1 VARKPVRTRLPDR
14 PSHARIR
21 LRRTRLLLRPM
32 AWSLLVGILLVGG
45 IAGLYAAQ
53 PAGRLRALIEDPSPL
68 SRWAGLTV
76 QEVVVEGRR
85 NTPRDLLHAAIG
97 AQRGDPMIG
106 FSAEEARARLK
117 TIAWVR
123 DADVERRLPG
133 TILVRLQER
142 TPFAIWQQGRE
153 FSIVDRDGRVV
164 EAESLDAFGPL
175 PLIVGAG
182 AARHAAAFHDLLRA
196 HKDILDRTQALV
208 RVGERRWNLRL
219 HNGADVMLPEGQEA
233 PALNRLAEMQ
243 ARHALL
249 DRPLL
254 AIDLRLADRM
264 VLRHPP
270 APPAPAPATRPA
282 RSGERQPDGQ
292 AERGSGRG

>member
-1 VARKPVRTRLPDR
+1 MKVIFAPVRLKV
-14 PSHARIR
+14 AGG
-21 LRRTRLLLRPM
+21 LLLMAVPIAALETMPGIRMVRVGAPGSPM
-32 AWSLLVGILLVGG
+32 TTDYRQERAPLLV
-45 IAGLYAAQ
+45 
-53 PAGRLRALIEDPSPL
+53 
-68 SRWAGLTV
+68 
-76 QEVVVEGRR
+76 
-85 NTPRDLLHAAIG
+85 
-97 AQRGDPMIG
+97 
-106 FSAEEARARLK
+106 
-117 TIAWVR
+117 
-123 DADVERRLPG
+123 
-133 TILVRLQER
+133 
-142 TPFAIWQQGRE
+142 
-153 FSIVDRDGRVV
+153 RDGRVV

-182 AARHAAAFHDLLRA
+182 APRHAAAFHDLLLA
-196 HKDILDRTQALV
+196 HKEVLDRTQALV

-270 APPAPAPATRPA
+270 APPAPATPPAGRPAPA
-282 RSGERQPDGQ
+282 RSGERQPDGH